1 MARGRIN
8 LSEKWESVKTEL
20 EIAEVLNAFFSNVV
34 NNLGIS
40 KFSKYKS
47 FISNIEDQT
56 LRAILKFKNHL
67 RIIVI
72 QKKLKGGDVFY
83 FRKLEKEKI
92 KKEIHKL
99 SINKASQYSDIATKT
114 VKSNSKI
121 FSDFLY
127 VSTLS

>member
-1 MARGRIN
+1 MARDRIN

-92 KKEIHKL
+92 KKEIHK
-99 SINKASQYSDIATKT
+99 SNNNKASQHSDIPTKIIN
-114 VKSNSKI
+114 SNSDT
-121 FSDFLY
+121 FSAFL
-127 VSTLS
+127 